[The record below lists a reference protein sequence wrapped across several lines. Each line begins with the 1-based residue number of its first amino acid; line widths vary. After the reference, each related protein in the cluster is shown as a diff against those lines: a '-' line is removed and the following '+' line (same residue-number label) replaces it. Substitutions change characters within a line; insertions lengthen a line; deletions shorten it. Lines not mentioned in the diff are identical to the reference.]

1 MTIYLHSIQI
11 GVLLFFIFLFIS
23 LIPYLIVQ
31 YRRYGRINFWRFFV
45 NFSFILYLICAY
57 AMTIFPLPPVS
68 EVAKMTGPKQ
78 NLVPFEF
85 VRQFIL
91 YSPFNINEPST

>member
-1 MTIYLHSIQI
+1 
-11 GVLLFFIFLFIS
+11 
-23 LIPYLIVQ
+23 
-31 YRRYGRINFWRFFV
+31 
-45 NFSFILYLICAY
+45 
-57 AMTIFPLPPVS
+57 MTIFPLPPVS